1 MQAETSLTP
10 QQVLFSLQIPV
21 RFFFLKKIDYAIVPC
36 SRNRK
41 KKIALFLSTSSLS
54 INQGGLREVNSS
66 ASQFS
71 LRGESA

>member
-10 QQVLFSLQIPV
+10 EQVLFSLQIPV

-41 KKIALFLSTSSLS
+41 KKNSSLS
-54 INQGGLREVNSS
+54 LHVFLIH
-66 ASQFS
+66 
-71 LRGESA
+71 